1 MGFLLRACKQ
11 CGEKRFALLFD
22 DGICSACQEK
32 NLRAEEERKKK
43 EAEARLKEI
52 EDQKVAAAQMY
63 QKLADCYETMSN
75 AKPLHLDA
83 FRQHEAICKMFIQDF
98 QTALEMPFFADV
110 LKQHMHESYLE
121 NSVRIDG
128 FGIIK
133 YTRIDDGNVKLDF
146 KHLLKGAELRID
158 HCQRVYRNSEEF
170 RRTLKAMKEV
180 SVNVDDNAPSKVK
193 SPRGLLK
200 TSNVTA
206 KTPTAN
212 ISNFIAV
219 DVETT
224 GLSPSDD
231 DIVEIA
237 AVRFVASQPTEY
249 FHSYIKPHDGLKER
263 AQKINGITEE
273 QVKDAPYF
281 EQIDAAF
288 CDFIGEKTS
297 IIGHNLSFD
306 YGFITALGGDTLVTG
321 KRKFYDTLDLARRV
335 FDFPS
340 NKLDDLCASVLDIV
354 RNDSHSALSDALA
367 TGLLFNEICNRRIEN
382 IAL

>member
-1 MGFLLRACKQ
+1 MGLLLRVCKQ
-11 CGEKRFALLFD
+11 CGKKRFALFFD
-22 DGICSACQEK
+22 DGICSACQES
-32 NLRAEEERKKK
+32 NLRAEEDRKKK

-52 EDQKVAAAQMY
+52 EEQKVAAAQMY
-63 QKLADCYETMSN
+63 QKLVDCYETMSN

-110 LKQHMHESYLE
+110 LKKHMHDFYLKDYVE
-121 NSVRIDG
+121 MDG

-133 YTRIDDGNVKLDF
+133 YTKIDSVNVKLDF
-146 KHLLKGAELRID
+146 NHLLMGAELSINR
-158 HCQRVYRNSEEF
+158 CQRVYKNSEEF
-170 RRTLKAMKEV
+170 SRTLKVMKEV
-180 SVNVDDNAPSKVK
+180 PVNVDGNAPSKEK

-206 KTPTAN
+206 KTPTAS

-224 GLSPSDD
+224 GLSPSGD

-237 AVRFVASQPTEY
+237 AVRFVAAQPTEY

-288 CDFIGEKTS
+288 CDFIGEKTT
-297 IIGHNLSFD
+297 IVGHKLSFD
-306 YGFITALGGDTLVTG
+306 YGFITALGGKTLVTG

-335 FDFPS
+335 FDFTS

-382 IAL
+382 TAL